1 MAGKLPFQFHKGKTV
16 AEILKLQSVSK
27 EYGAVKALRDVNL
40 SVEEGEAVALCG
52 DNGAGKSTLIRLVS
66 GAEVPTGGEI
76 FLNGEKVQ
84 FTSPADALAK
94 GVATIY
100 QDLALAPRLQ
110 VYQNVFM
117 GAELTKRTFLP
128 MLRVLDKKAMKEAAV
143 SYLGRLN
150 VDIKDLEV
158 PVSALS
164 GGQRQAVAISRAL
177 RWNARLVIMD
187 EPTAALGV
195 KETAQVLELIRQL
208 HGQGVT
214 VLMISHNMEDVLAV
228 AQRVAILK
236 NGIKVGECLTRG
248 LTGEQLA
255 TMVMTGNLGDRN
267 LI

>member
-1 MAGKLPFQFHKGKTV
+1 MS
-16 AEILKLQSVSK
+16 EILQLKSVSK
-27 EYGAVKALRDVNL
+27 EYGAVKALREVDL

-66 GAEVPTGGEI
+66 GAEVPTAGEI
-76 FLNGEKVQ
+76 FLNGERVR

-100 QDLALAPRLQ
+100 QDLALAPRLL

-117 GAELTKRTFLP
+117 GAELMKRTFIP
-128 MLRVLDKKAMKEAAV
+128 MLRVLDKRAMKEAAI

-150 VDIKDLEV
+150 VDIQDLEM

-195 KETAQVLELIRQL
+195 KETAQVLDLIRQL

-236 NGIKVGECLTRG
+236 NGKKVGECLTRG
-248 LTGEQLA
+248 LTSEQLA
-255 TMVMTGNLGDRN
+255 TMVMTGNLGERN